1 MIPAQ
6 NWKILVRT
14 DFSEK
19 FRVVPKWPQKR
30 IFKFLKNCS
39 LLFPGFIMHVHVIHH
54 VLKQTI
60 YLGKFWFLSYWPKC
74 SQPIRFLN
82 QVCLSN
88 RWISLDFCILIQ
100 IQKILKID
108 IKTLSCSVSAPWAD
122 LKYSCHRYEN
132 LFIFSVPGEGE
143 NCWVVVC

>member
-1 MIPAQ
+1 MLGSVRESGLPSVASFPQNPLISFFFWTMIPAQ

-88 RWISLDFCILIQ
+88 IDELAWIFAYWYKFKKS
-100 IQKILKID
+100 
-108 IKTLSCSVSAPWAD
+108 
-122 LKYSCHRYEN
+122 
-132 LFIFSVPGEGE
+132 
-143 NCWVVVC
+143 